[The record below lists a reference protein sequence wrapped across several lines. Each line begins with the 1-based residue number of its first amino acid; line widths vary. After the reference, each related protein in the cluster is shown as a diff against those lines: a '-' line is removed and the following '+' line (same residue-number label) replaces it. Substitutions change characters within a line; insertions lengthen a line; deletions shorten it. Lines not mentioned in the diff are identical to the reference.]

1 MQCHACNDPD
11 TVLKYMDL
19 YQQVRE
25 RGLSFVQSK
34 QSIVCSQDTFLT
46 PELCVLGSIRVHC
59 TFHLVLDCALA
70 TVTLRPSHR
79 LNEYSSYLQCAH
91 WCA

>member
-1 MQCHACNDPD
+1 VQCHACNDPD

-34 QSIVCSQDTFLT
+34 QSIVFLH
-46 PELCVLGSIRVHC
+46 LNFVSLAVFVCIVLF
-59 TFHLVLDCALA
+59 T
-70 TVTLRPSHR
+70 
-79 LNEYSSYLQCAH
+79 
-91 WCA
+91 